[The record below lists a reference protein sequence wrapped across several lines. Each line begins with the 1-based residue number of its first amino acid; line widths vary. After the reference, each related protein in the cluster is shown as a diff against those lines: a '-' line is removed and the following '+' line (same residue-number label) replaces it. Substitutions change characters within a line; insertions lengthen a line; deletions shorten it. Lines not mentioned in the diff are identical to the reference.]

1 MQRPH
6 TDFVRTAGPV
16 PSFYGILSPATTVV
30 EDNSDSWI
38 AGFSY
43 DIGDARVSV
52 KNRSGFHGPNGGESV
67 VVAPN
72 DNDLLATYLPFFIE
86 TSFNASTFA
95 LTTEAVQARAIEAL
109 DLVTQK
115 AIERELWTG
124 DIAKLLTG
132 DNAGLNRYLASSTA
146 TDVTPVAGSGIRPRH
161 AQALL
166 EEALGN
172 ATIGSAGT
180 LHAPRSVAS
189 VLHTDHSDDGKSLV
203 THLGNK
209 VVAGSG
215 YLSTGPTGTAPAANL
230 RWMYATGPV
239 TVRVGAVEYTTGTP
253 AQAVNIRQNTT
264 EFKASRPAAVTWST
278 SDLYAVLVD
287 LSLDYA

>member
-38 AGFSY
+38 DGFAY
-43 DIGDARVSV
+43 DIGDARVSI
-52 KNRSGFHGPNGGESV
+52 KNRTGSRGPVGEV
-67 VVAPN
+67 VVSAPN
-72 DNDLLATYLPFFIE
+72 SEDLLATYLPFFIE

-95 LTTEAVQARAIEAL
+95 LSTEAVQARAVEAL
-109 DLVTQK
+109 DIVTQK

-124 DIAKLLTG
+124 GIAKLHTG
-132 DNAGLNRYLASSTA
+132 DYAGLNRFLASPTA
-146 TDVTPVAGSGIRPRH
+146 TDVTPVAGTGIRAVH

-172 ATIGSAGT
+172 ATVGSAGT
-180 LHAPRSVAS
+180 LHAPRSVAG
-189 VLHTDHSDDGKSLV
+189 LLRTDHCDDNRSLATV
-203 THLGNK
+203 LGNK

-215 YLSTGPTGTAPAANL
+215 YLSTGPTGVAPAANL

-239 TVRVGAVEYTTGTP
+239 TVRVGAVEYTTGTR
-253 AQAVNIRQNTT
+253 AQAVDIRQNTI
-264 EFKASRPAAVTWST
+264 EFKASRPAAVTWAT